1 MLEKDDGRR
10 SRRGWAMAT
19 GDGGAGHR
27 RREGEE
33 KVEEIRWEEM
43 GEVKPSFLDPMPQK
57 LF

>member
-19 GDGGAGHR
+19 GNGGAGHR

-33 KVEEIRWEEM
+33 KVKEGGRDKM
-43 GEVKPSFLDPMPQK
+43 GRDG
-57 LF
+57 